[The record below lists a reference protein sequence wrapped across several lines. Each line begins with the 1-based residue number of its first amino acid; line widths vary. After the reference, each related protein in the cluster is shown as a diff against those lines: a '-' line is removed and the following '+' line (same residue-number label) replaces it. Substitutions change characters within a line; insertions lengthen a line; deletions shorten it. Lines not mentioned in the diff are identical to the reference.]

1 LEAQVTTVSQTQ
13 AEFDSVPAEADSALA
28 LVDKPPLR
36 ERLQPWYFVAPSL
49 ILLLAFGLYP
59 VLFTAYFSLHDWTM
73 CFGSPSFN
81 GVGEYVE
88 ALTSSDFGFSV
99 LRTLVLLA
107 ITLPIQLLLGLAI
120 ALALDSSHN
129 PWLKRA
135 LQICLVIPIS
145 VTPAVIGLLTQLMFN
160 QDSGIINYLLG
171 FIGIRPID
179 WLGGS
184 LSAYITVVI
193 VQIWEWTPFV
203 ALVLSASLS
212 TVPTDIEEAVML
224 ETARW
229 WPRFKSVMLP
239 YMWPGITAA
248 LVFQTAFTVKA
259 FGMIY
264 SIEKGGPGTSTMF
277 AMLQIERTG
286 FRSFDIGLASAESIL
301 MLVITIVLAQI
312 YIKLFYREMD

>member
-1 LEAQVTTVSQTQ
+1 MAKQT
-13 AEFDSVPAEADSALA
+13 ALA
-28 LVDKPPLR
+28 SDHEPNQSKPPATEPKAPLA
-36 ERLQPWYFVAPSL
+36 ERMQPWFFVGPSL
-49 ILLLAFGLYP
+49 LLLLTVGLFP
-59 VLFTAYFSLHDWTM
+59 VLYTAYFSVHNWTM
-73 CFGSPSFN
+73 GFGAPTFN
-81 GVGEYVE
+81 GVQNYID
-88 ALTSSDFGFSV
+88 AFTSSDFRYAV

-107 ITLPIQLLLGLAI
+107 ITLPLQLGLGLAI
-120 ALALDSSHN
+120 ALALDSQHN
-129 PWLKRA
+129 RLLKRL
-135 LQICLVIPIS
+135 LQICLVIPIA
-145 VTPAVIGLLTQLMFN
+145 VTPAVIGLLAQLMFN
-160 QDSGIINYLLG
+160 NQFGIINYLLG
-171 FIGIRPID
+171 VIGIGPVD

-184 LSAYITVVI
+184 VSAFATVVI

-203 ALVLSASLS
+203 ALVLSASLA

-277 AMLQIERTG
+277 AMLHIERVA
-286 FRSFDIGLASAESIL
+286 FRSFNIGLASAESIL
-301 MLVITIVLAQI
+301 MLIMSIVLAQI
-312 YIKLFYREMD
+312 YIKAFYREMD

>member
-1 LEAQVTTVSQTQ
+1 MAKQT
-13 AEFDSVPAEADSALA
+13 ALA
-28 LVDKPPLR
+28 SDPEPTRSKAPATAPQAPLG
-36 ERLQPWYFVAPSL
+36 ERLQPWFFVAPSL
-49 ILLLAFGLYP
+49 ILLLTVGLFP
-59 VLFTAYFSLHDWTM
+59 VLYTAYFSVHNWTM
-73 CFGSPSFN
+73 GFGAPSFN
-81 GVGEYVE
+81 GIQNYLD
-88 ALTSSDFGFSV
+88 AFTSSDFGYAV

-107 ITLPIQLLLGLAI
+107 ITLPLELGLGLAI
-120 ALALDSSHN
+120 ALALDSQHN
-129 PWLKRA
+129 RLLKRL
-135 LQICLVIPIS
+135 LQICLVIPIA
-145 VTPAVIGLLTQLMFN
+145 VTPAVIGLLAQLMFN
-160 QDSGIINYLLG
+160 NEFGIINYLLG
-171 FIGIRPID
+171 MIGIGPID

-184 LSAYITVVI
+184 VSAFATVVI

-203 ALVLSASLS
+203 ALVLSASLA

-277 AMLQIERTG
+277 AMLHIERVA
-286 FRSFDIGLASAESIL
+286 FRSFNIGLASAESIL
-301 MLVITIVLAQI
+301 MLIMSIVLAQI
-312 YIKLFYREMD
+312 YIKAFYREMD